1 LKNRSLS
8 GKLLRNTAAVLLLIC
23 GFGLCL
29 YEAAV
34 YWGPDMLFDSE
45 LRSNS
50 DGVLAA
56 LRLDAD
62 GKPLRVDFTARKRL
76 MYDALTNDFIYR
88 VVDPQGRVLLASDGG
103 AEPFAPDGLRFDP
116 ARAEFRAAPAGVV
129 LRVLTRRLQTAQG
142 TLYVQ
147 SARSVRFQRV
157 LQINDERN
165 SRAIAVGAATLALL
179 AFPLAVWL
187 TFRRALRPLR
197 EASTAA
203 ARIAPGNLHARLEVQ
218 DIPAEIVPLISAF
231 NAALERVERG
241 YQVQQEFLATA
252 AHELKT
258 PLTLMRA
265 ELELDG
271 VANPALL
278 LKDVERMS
286 RQVQQLLNLAE
297 CSEPNNYVFEK
308 LDANLEVEDAAAHLR
323 RLASQRGMRIEIV
336 RAPAPVALHAD
347 RSALFVLLKNLLEN
361 AVLHSGAGM
370 DVRVIVGAGR
380 IVVQDQGG
388 GIPEADMP
396 MLFQRFWRGVH
407 RRDDGAGLGLSIC
420 REIVQAHGWRLDARN
435 THGGAEFTVD
445 IATPFK

>member
-1 LKNRSLS
+1 MRTSSLS
-8 GKLLRNTAAVLLLIC
+8 TTLLRNTAAVLVLIC
-23 GFGLCL
+23 GMGLGL
-29 YEAAV
+29 YEAVA
-34 YWGPDMLFDSE
+34 YWGPVLLFSSD

-50 DGVLAA
+50 DGVLDA
-56 LRLDAD
+56 LRFDAE
-62 GKPLRVDFTARKRL
+62 GKPLRMEFAPKKQV
-76 MYDALTNDFIYR
+76 MYNALANDFIYR
-88 VVDPQGRVLLASDGG
+88 VLDAQGRVLLSSDGG
-103 AEPFAPDGLRFDP
+103 ALPFAPDGLRFDP
-116 ARAEFRAAPAGVV
+116 TRVDFRVAPAGVA
-129 LRVLTRRLQTAQG
+129 LRVMTRTLQTARG
-142 TLYVQ
+142 PLYIQ
-147 SARSVRFQRV
+147 SARSDRFQRV
-157 LQINDERN
+157 LQLDDERK
-165 SRAIAVGAATLALL
+165 SRSIALGSAAIAVL

-203 ARIAPGNLHARLEVQ
+203 ARIAPGNLHARLEVH

-271 VANPALL
+271 ASNPALL

-308 LDANLEVEDAAAHLR
+308 LDANLEVEDATAHLR
-323 RLASQRGMRIEIV
+323 RLASQRGMQIEVV
-336 RAPAPVALHAD
+336 RAAVPSPLHAD

-361 AVLHSGAGM
+361 AILHSGAGM
-370 DVRVIVGAGR
+370 NVRVIVGAGR

-396 MLFQRFWRGVH
+396 MLFQRFWRGAH
-407 RRDDGAGLGLSIC
+407 RRDEGAGLGLSIC
-420 REIVQAHGWRLDARN
+420 REIVQAHGWRLNARN
-435 THGGAEFTVD
+435 AHGGAEFTVD
-445 IATPFK
+445 TATPFN